1 VFGEPVAIPDVIE
14 LYLPGR
20 EELHRVV
27 VQWRKG
33 TEMGVD
39 FEHVVPSDDH
49 DVAAPG
55 ADLFGRLLKL
65 ESELGVLKRTVSEL
79 RAEMRATRSETV

>member
-1 VFGEPVAIPDVIE
+1 
-14 LYLPGR
+14 
-20 EELHRVV
+20 
-27 VQWRKG
+27 
-33 TEMGVD
+33 
-39 FEHVVPSDDH
+39 
-49 DVAAPG
+49 VAAPG